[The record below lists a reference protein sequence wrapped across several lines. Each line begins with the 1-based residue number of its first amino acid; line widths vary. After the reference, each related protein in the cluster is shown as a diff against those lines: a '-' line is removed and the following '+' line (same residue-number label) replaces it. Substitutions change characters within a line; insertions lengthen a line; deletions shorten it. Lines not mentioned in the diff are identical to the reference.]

1 MPMDGGNDLCYVSTH
16 FLFTTSTRLTFL
28 QINEYMEHSE
38 VYETNKMVA
47 KKMME
52 FFKHRMGLAVECG
65 VHPIIKKP
73 ISIYTISKI
82 DDTQLSLQ

>member
-1 MPMDGGNDLCYVSTH
+1 MDGGNDLCCVFTH
-16 FLFTTSTRLTFL
+16 FLFTTSTRLLFL
-28 QINEYMEHSE
+28 QLNEYTEHPE
-38 VYETNKMVA
+38 VYETNKLVA

-52 FFKHRMGLAVECG
+52 FFKHRMGLAVEYG

-82 DDTQLSLQ
+82 DDTLLSLQ